1 MRSSAAGVSV
11 LALALALLGAQ
22 SIATAAPRPTVALVL
37 SSSVGPFVT
46 AAKVIEDTLRK
57 SPLQPEILTF
67 DLAGESTNAS
77 AVLAL
82 VHRASPALII
92 TVGSLAT
99 ATVLGERSPAPVV
112 FSMTLYAAQSGFGA
126 GNGREVTGATLDV
139 PLDVQFGTLRRLLPG
154 ARRLGVL
161 YHPAETGAIVEAGR
175 AAAQRHQFSLE
186 ARRVDGPGDAPA
198 ALDELMEKVDAVWT
212 VADGHVFTPETTSA
226 MILASLRRRIP
237 LFGLSAAHVRSG
249 ALAALSCD
257 YADVGAQAGELAL
270 RVLGGEKASG
280 IPPTPPRKTALAL
293 NLRSAQHLGL
303 TIDPALERE
312 AQEVFR

>member
-1 MRSSAAGVSV
+1 MRSSAARASI
-11 LALALALLGAQ
+11 LALALVFAGWTV
-22 SIATAAPRPTVALVL
+22 ATAAPRPTVALVM

-77 AVLAL
+77 AVLGL
-82 VHRASPALII
+82 VQRASPAQII

-99 ATVLGERSPAPVV
+99 ATVVGERSPAPVV
-112 FSMTLYAAQSGFGA
+112 FSMTLYSAQSGFGA
-126 GNGREVTGATLDV
+126 GHGREVTGATLDI
-139 PLDVQFGTLRRLLPG
+139 PHDHQFGTQPRLLPG

-161 YHPAETGAIVEAGR
+161 YHPAETGAIVESAR
-175 AAAQRHQFSLE
+175 AAAQRHNFSLE
-186 ARRVDGPGDAPA
+186 ARRVDGAGEAPA

-212 VADGHVFTPETTSA
+212 VADSHVFTPETTSA

-237 LFGLSAAHVRSG
+237 LFGLSAAHVRAG

-257 YADVGAQAGELAL
+257 YADVGAQTGELAL